1 MMLPNPPVNGVR
13 NKWVSE
19 EGIRRPIK
27 AMTLCFS
34 DSASLCSPL
43 RRMKECVGNKRLTSL
58 DMIGL
63 IEGSGSAAMQHHFFV
78 GLCSVRPF
86 SKNPCFCTD
95 IAMNYSCFYCV
106 SINWQ
111 MSICEH
117 SREKQSILNEGW
129 IGATP
134 NKRFT
139 VFCPI
144 GVKPVCLLR

>member
-1 MMLPNPPVNGVR
+1 M
-13 NKWVSE
+13 
-19 EGIRRPIK
+19 
-27 AMTLCFS
+27 CFS
-34 DSASLCSPL
+34 DSASLYSPL
-43 RRMKECVGNKRLTSL
+43 SRMKECVGNKRLTSL

-106 SINWQ
+106 SINLQ

-129 IGATP
+129 IGAPP
-134 NKRFT
+134 NKWAFGAPNAVLAGT
-139 VFCPI
+139 VPAEQYAVCQKVLRTGAVPHRCQFFCPA
-144 GVKPVCLLR
+144 